1 LEIDVTIKRINIM
14 NRKIF
19 GCLCLLSL
27 AASTAHGGLTG
38 IEILSETH
46 HVWGLAGGTIQS
58 NSYDYTSIFP
68 VSGTASSEW
77 WDEGPYTPT
86 SPGINTVSSYAGNFA
101 VGADT
106 DDCWVFTGS
115 YAYAESTY
123 LFRSNRPNLQIHFT
137 GYVDMH
143 SFENEASYSLIG
155 DGIMDSHVWVTE
167 NPSGFPIDYLAV
179 YSVNPG
185 SIYELTLH
193 SHVSVG
199 DWPWVSS
206 SLQAAVIPAPSA
218 LLLGSIGVGLVRLL
232 RRRRTL

>member
-1 LEIDVTIKRINIM
+1 M

-27 AASTAHGGLTG
+27 AASSAHGGLAG

-46 HVWGLAGGTIQS
+46 HVWGLAGGTVQS
-58 NSYDYTSIFP
+58 NSYDSTDIFP

-77 WDEGPYTPT
+77 WDEGPYTP
-86 SPGINTVSSYAGNFA
+86 SDPGINTVSSYAGNLA
-101 VGADT
+101 VGAIT
-106 DDCWVFTGS
+106 DDCWTFTGS

-123 LFRSNRPNLQIHFT
+123 LFKPNTTNLQIHFT

-167 NPSGFPIDYLAV
+167 SSSGFPIDYLAV

-185 SIYELTLH
+185 SYYELTLH
-193 SHVSVG
+193 AHVSSG
-199 DWPWVSS
+199 DWPWVTS
-206 SLQAAVIPAPSA
+206 SLQADVIPAPSA
-218 LLLGSIGVGLVRLL
+218 LLLGGIGVGLVRLL